1 MGRPVGIVG
10 SGQTRHGRRS
20 DLSYPELVREAVK
33 EVFQDSGLTP
43 KDIDGVVS
51 GTMPSMMEGIGMTHF
66 YLGDAMAAA
75 GKPILKTETCGSTG
89 MSIAHTAYYWICSGE
104 VDVVLAVG
112 HEKMYEGQS
121 QAVMSSCFDPFYQK
135 YFTSGAPGIFAMQCQ
150 DWASRYNIPDEKVR
164 DAAALLSVINRDNAF
179 DNPYAHI
186 KKKVTVED
194 VKRSPVI
201 SYPVRLLD
209 VCPNSDGACA
219 VIFAS
224 EEKAKKMSNSPAW
237 VKGVGYRGEE
247 YNFGDGDKVIWQ
259 SAIQC
264 AKQAYEQAG
273 ITNPRKELDLVEI
286 YNPFSFQEL
295 LVFECFGFSEPG
307 KACED
312 ILNGVYDKDGELPCD
327 RSGGVLCT
335 NPIGA
340 AGLVRVAEAAM
351 QVTGRAG
358 ERQVEGAKLALSHA
372 LGGVMQF
379 NGLMILGSEL

>member
-33 EVFQDSGLTP
+33 EAFRDSGLTP

-273 ITNPRKELDLVEI
+273 ITNPRKELDVVEI

-312 ILNGVYDKDGELPCD
+312 ILNGVYNKDGELPCD

-340 AGLVRVAEAAM
+340 AGLVRVAEAAL